1 MWTDPLPEVRARIAS
16 RELETAL
23 GLARAAAATAEAEF
37 GAKHDNTAL
46 ARIALGEAY
55 LASGRP
61 AEAINELQHAIKT
74 LSREGALARVAM
86 TEALDA
92 LGLAHGARGG
102 PRDARD
108 AEKAFCRAIE
118 YRERDLGED
127 HPAVGIALTR
137 LARFYS
143 EGHFEDARAEPLLRR
158 AVGILR
164 RGGPSEELAGALESY
179 AQVLMDRGA
188 DDEAEP
194 LLQECVTLA
203 RAESAAQPSAL
214 AEPLHALA
222 TLLARRGRFV
232 QAETLLAEAMTL
244 ATEGGEPTQASV
256 RYETDLADVYRQ
268 MNEPDKALAHYRHA
282 LEERREL
289 EGPDSVDAA
298 ELATRIDEL
307 SRPRGHQ
314 FG

>member
-23 GLARAAAATAEAEF
+23 GMARGAVTAAETEF
-37 GAKHDNTAL
+37 GTKHDNTAL
-46 ARIALGEAY
+46 ARMALGEAL
-55 LASGRP
+55 LATGRP
-61 AEAINELQHAIKT
+61 SEAISELQHAIKT
-74 LSREGALARVAM
+74 LGREGALARVAM

-92 LGLAHGARGG
+92 LALAHSARG
-102 PRDARD
+102 DARD
-108 AEKAFCRAIE
+108 AEAAFCKAVE
-118 YRERDLGED
+118 YRERDLGLD
-127 HPAVGIALTR
+127 HPAVALALTR

-143 EGHFEDARAEPLLRR
+143 DGHFEDVRAEPLLRR
-158 AVGILR
+158 AVAILR
-164 RGGPSEELAGALESY
+164 NSPIELDAREEALGAY
-179 AQVLMDRGA
+179 ARVLMDRGA

-194 LLQECVTLA
+194 LLQEQVELA
-203 RAESAAQPSAL
+203 RARNTATPSAV
-214 AEPLHALA
+214 AAPLHALA

-232 QAETLLAEAMTL
+232 QAETLLNEAMAL
-244 ATEGGEPTQASV
+244 ATDRGEPTEDSV

-268 MNEPDKALAHYRHA
+268 MNEPEKALAHYRHA
-282 LEERREL
+282 LDERREL

-298 ELATRIDEL
+298 ELASRIDEL